1 MKFPFFA
8 VTILITLFC
17 FMLFI
22 KSLDYGAGWAIAL
35 SVVGLL
41 TFAILSIIALLYQ
54 LRQHEATK
62 GENSHH

>member
-35 SVVGLL
+35 SVTGLL
-41 TFAILSIIALLYQ
+41 TFAILSIVALLFQ
-54 LRQHEATK
+54 LRQHEASK
-62 GENSHH
+62 GATSRH